1 MLLSEKM
8 AGLALLDD
16 ELDNKIE
23 DKMVLTMK
31 EKEIKDP
38 IKRAMADLE
47 LIHQMTLVDLTS
59 KNSMTLFK
67 NMNLLDD
74 FLEFPADQW
83 NHQSSFNDAKSFI
96 SSMAIT
102 NDHAERSIAL
112 KESFSSQFTRTKYSC
127 NLPRK
132 LLLII
137 AKSFL
142 NFQNRPCS
150 TILNRANRQHS
161 I

>member
-1 MLLSEKM
+1 
-8 AGLALLDD
+8 
-16 ELDNKIE
+16 
-23 DKMVLTMK
+23 
-31 EKEIKDP
+31 
-38 IKRAMADLE
+38 MADLE

-67 NMNLLDD
+67 NMNLLGD
-74 FLEFPADQW
+74 FLKFPADQW
-83 NHQSSFNDAKSFI
+83 NHQSSFNDAKSFV

-112 KESFSSQFTRTKYSC
+112 KESFSSQFTRMKYSC
-127 NLPRK
+127 NSPRK

-142 NFQNRPCS
+142 NSQQF
-150 TILNRANRQHS
+150 
-161 I
+161 